1 MILVISLKIKMF
13 KSICK
18 INLFLTFFFLILT
31 HTLRAE
37 IVNQINIEG
46 NQRISTEAIKMFA
59 DVSINEDLSEND
71 LNKILK
77 KLYETNFF
85 DLVSVKISNKIL
97 VIRVKEN
104 PIIQNINYEGIKSS
118 KLLEELKKNIILKPR
133 SSYNENL
140 ADKDK
145 KKIKSFLKN
154 RGYYFSKVEISIQE
168 LQDNKIDIDYNISLG
183 EKAKIKR
190 ISFIGEK
197 IFKDKKLKGII
208 LSEEYKPW
216 KFLSGKKYLNEEV
229 INYDE
234 RLLKNFYLNK
244 GYYNVKVN
252 SSYAKVVNN
261 QSFELIFNIDAN
273 SKLFFGDLKIDL
285 PDDFSKSNYEK
296 VEKFFKKLENEP
308 YSINR
313 IEDIVEKIET
323 ITIDE
328 QYESIKASV
337 NEKVVSNRI
346 NINFKIEEMEKF
358 FIERIN
364 IFGNNV
370 TRESVIR
377 NQIEIDEGD
386 PFNEILY
393 AKSLNNIKALNF
405 FEEVNAKIL
414 EGNQFNT
421 KIIDIEI
428 TEKATG
434 EIFAGVGTG
443 TDGSNFS
450 FGVKENNYLGRGVKI
465 DSNLSVSDER
475 IKGKFLVSNPNYKN
489 SDKNL
494 DLSLEA
500 TSTDRLAT
508 SGYKSNVT
516 GFGIGT
522 NFEYLDDFRVGLA
535 TRNSIEKISV
545 DSSASSRQK
554 KQEGNYFDSF
564 IGLDFLYDKR
574 NQKYQTTSGFISS
587 YSTNIPIISDTNT
600 LTNTYNYK
608 IFKEL
613 YENNVSTFSFLFKG
627 ASSLT
632 DDDIKLSERLYIPGR
647 KLRGFESGKIG
658 PKDGSDY
665 IGGNYISVLNA
676 TTTVP
681 KILENVQSVD
691 IVMFADAANIWG
703 VDYNSSLDKSGIR
716 SSIGI
721 GLDWLTPVGPLT
733 FSLAQPITKEPTDT
747 EETFRFNIGTSF

>member
-1 MILVISLKIKMF
+1 MF
-13 KSICK
+13 KSVYK
-18 INLFLTFFFLILT
+18 INLFLVFFFFLFIQ
-31 HTLRAE
+31 TLRAE
-37 IVNQINIEG
+37 IVKEINIEG
-46 NQRISTEAIKMFA
+46 NQRISIETIRMFA

-71 LNKILK
+71 LNEILK
-77 KLYETNFF
+77 KLYQTNFF
-85 DLVSVKISNKIL
+85 DLVSVKISNQIL
-97 VIRVKEN
+97 VIRVTEN

-118 KLLEELKKNIILKPR
+118 QLLEELKKNIILKSR
-133 SSYNENL
+133 SSYNEVL
-140 ADKDK
+140 LDKDK
-145 KKIKSFLKN
+145 KKIKNFLKN
-154 RGYYFSKVEISIQE
+154 KGYYFSKIEILIEE
-168 LQDNKIDIDYNISLG
+168 LQDNKININYDISLG
-183 EKAKIKR
+183 EKAKIKK

-197 IFKDKKLKGII
+197 IFKDKKLKGVI

-216 KFLSGKKYLNEEV
+216 KFLSGRKYLNEEV
-229 INYDE
+229 IIYDE

-244 GYYNVKVN
+244 GYYNVEIN
-252 SSYAKVVNN
+252 SSFAKITND

-273 SKLFFGDLKIDL
+273 SKLFFGNLKIDL
-285 PDDFSKSNYEK
+285 PADFSKSNYEK

-313 IEDIVEKIET
+313 IEDIVDKIET
-323 ITIDE
+323 ITINE
-328 QYESIKASV
+328 QYESIQANV
-337 NEKVVSNRI
+337 NEEIISNKI

-358 FIERIN
+358 YIERIN

-386 PFNEILY
+386 PFNQILY
-393 AKSLNNIKALNF
+393 SKSLNNIKALNF
-405 FEEVNAKIL
+405 FKDVNAEIL
-414 EGNQFNT
+414 DGNQFNT
-421 KIIDIEI
+421 KIINIEI
-428 TEKATG
+428 SEKATG

-450 FGVKENNYLGRGVKI
+450 FGVKENNFLGRGVKV
-465 DSNLSVSDER
+465 DTNLNVSEER

-494 DLSLEA
+494 DLSIEA
-500 TSTDRLAT
+500 TAIDRLDT

-516 GFGIGT
+516 AFGIGT

-574 NQKYQTTSGFISS
+574 NQKYQTTSGFLSS
-587 YSTNIPIISDTNT
+587 YSVNMPIISDTNT

-632 DDDIKLSERLYIPGR
+632 GDDVKLSERLYIPGR

-665 IGGNYISVLNA
+665 IGGNYVSTINA

-681 KILENVQSVD
+681 IMENVQTVD

-703 VDYNSSLDKSGIR
+703 VDYDSSLDKSGIR
-716 SSIGI
+716 SSVGV

-733 FSLAQPITKEPTDT
+733 FSFAQPITKEPTDI
-747 EETFRFNIGTSF
+747 EESFRFNIGTSF